1 MYHTFMAALLN
12 LLSLVSMVI
21 LLDCY
26 LGNCNVGVPG
36 VAIALGVISITVM
49 FWLVTLVIYLLEL
62 RRYKAV
68 EEKIIRRTH
77 LELIG
82 LPTFDPNKGIVG
94 RASNA
99 VGDEFEVLINPNWWQ
114 FIWSGHEAKQVDD
127 NECAVLGSPY
137 VKVQPGGEPK
147 SYVLLKLHGQ
157 VIGAGSRVVID
168 GVDYLLTAYHVWD
181 REPDAL
187 SKNGKEVSLPKVEA
201 TYYSSD
207 KDMDFSLV
215 QLPLGIWS
223 NLGVQSARVKPLS
236 TRASVTLYGGSASQ
250 ELISSFG
257 RATCVDGVNIHHHA
271 STNRAWS
278 GSPLYDSRNCVV
290 GVHLGFGELGQYNR
304 ASNIG
309 FIARILSSQETMPP
323 DLNFVEITE
332 DELYDRPYDFNTYT
346 IHGFSDVKIK
356 NREYYIPKG
365 KDWSTYAEDDDDEF
379 FDTPVDVFLS
389 TNETS
394 ELSLNLHRGR
404 KTSALA
410 ALVELGN
417 YSWESGGFFSEGVG
431 LQLVGSTACMFR
443 ESSRK
448 ANSTRLDAAREH
460 FPELGQFGW
469 PERGSKAELRSLLLQ
484 ARRFKVTDAP
494 VELGKACEEI
504 AKRYPQ
510 SRPRKCF
517 RSPEWSWSVVEE
529 EVREVAAP
537 GKEVQGDSS
546 PGCPLASLHTK
557 NKDVL
562 AAHLDFVV
570 SAVTERL
577 FLLGETEL
585 QGLCPDELVA
595 KGCCDPVRLFVKQ
608 EPHSQAKLSEGRYRL
623 ISSVSLVDQ
632 IVERM
637 LFGPQNKLEIAMW
650 DRIPSKPG
658 MGLSLDAQ
666 AKKIFRD
673 LQLKHTQCPA
683 YEADISGFDWTVQD
697 WELWADVE
705 IRISLCNAPEML
717 SRAMRNRFYCFMN
730 SVFQLSDGTL
740 IKQCNPGVMK
750 SGSYCTSS
758 TNSRIRCL
766 MAELIGS
773 PWCIAMGDDSVE
785 GYVPDAME
793 KYLAL
798 GHKCKEYKPCEA
810 NGLELKSVGFCS
822 HYISKNRTYLT
833 SWAKTLFKHLHSTS
847 VDYGDIEMEL
857 YGSPEWP
864 KIRGYL
870 VRETPSLDKRY
881 EQIQPIPSQDP
892 QGQEPEEP
900 GHYGYGGFTAC
911 CESYCTFAGQACPK
925 WTGWLP

>member
-394 ELSLNLHRGR
+394 ELSLNSTG
-404 KTSALA
+404 A
-410 ALVELGN
+410 AKPPRLPPLLN
-417 YSWESGGFFSEGVG
+417 SGITPGKAEVSS
-431 LQLVGSTACMFR
+431 LR
-443 ESSRK
+443 ES
-448 ANSTRLDAAREH
+448 DY
-460 FPELGQFGW
+460 
-469 PERGSKAELRSLLLQ
+469 SLLVQRLVCLEKALEKLTQ
-484 ARRFKVTDAP
+484 HVLTPPENISQSSDSLDGQREGQKQSCVPCSCRRDGLKLPTPQLNSEKP
-494 VELGKACEEI
+494 VK
-504 AKRYPQ
+504 KSQ
-510 SRPRKCF
+510 SGIPN
-517 RSPEWSWSVVEE
+517 
-529 EVREVAAP
+529 P
-537 GKEVQGDSS
+537 GPGNVSEVQSG
-546 PGCPLASLHTK
+546 PGALSKKKSGKLRRRGKKSKETQAQ
-557 NKDVL
+557 
-562 AAHLDFVV
+562 AAH
-570 SAVTERL
+570 
-577 FLLGETEL
+577 
-585 QGLCPDELVA
+585 
-595 KGCCDPVRLFVKQ
+595 
-608 EPHSQAKLSEGRYRL
+608 
-623 ISSVSLVDQ
+623 
-632 IVERM
+632 
-637 LFGPQNKLEIAMW
+637 
-650 DRIPSKPG
+650 
-658 MGLSLDAQ
+658 
-666 AKKIFRD
+666 
-673 LQLKHTQCPA
+673 
-683 YEADISGFDWTVQD
+683 
-697 WELWADVE
+697 
-705 IRISLCNAPEML
+705 
-717 SRAMRNRFYCFMN
+717 
-730 SVFQLSDGTL
+730 
-740 IKQCNPGVMK
+740 
-750 SGSYCTSS
+750 
-758 TNSRIRCL
+758 
-766 MAELIGS
+766 
-773 PWCIAMGDDSVE
+773 
-785 GYVPDAME
+785 
-793 KYLAL
+793 
-798 GHKCKEYKPCEA
+798 
-810 NGLELKSVGFCS
+810 
-822 HYISKNRTYLT
+822 
-833 SWAKTLFKHLHSTS
+833 
-847 VDYGDIEMEL
+847 
-857 YGSPEWP
+857 
-864 KIRGYL
+864 
-870 VRETPSLDKRY
+870 
-881 EQIQPIPSQDP
+881 
-892 QGQEPEEP
+892 
-900 GHYGYGGFTAC
+900 
-911 CESYCTFAGQACPK
+911 
-925 WTGWLP
+925 